1 MALNDKQIK
10 AFKPTDKDQWFTD
23 EKGLRLLVKP
33 SGGMYWRLKYRFD
46 GKQKTLAIGVYGAT
60 DDLFSLKAA
69 REAVIEA
76 RKHLNN
82 GVDPNTLTK
91 AKLRKAGAAGTT
103 FADAALAW
111 WNVESPRWKP
121 AHAAR
126 VWQRL
131 KDNAFSSIGATSIE
145 KVKPQQ
151 IITIFRAIED
161 RGSFDVAKRLLQDIG
176 RVYMYAIPAYGDLVS
191 SNPAADLNKLTVKVP
206 LQHRP
211 SLKPAL
217 LGGFL
222 RNLENYKGRLLTRLA
237 MKLLVLTF
245 VRVGELRRAEWKE
258 FDLDNKI
265 WNIPASKMKMNRAHI
280 VPLSRQTLELLEALR
295 PITGHRDYLFP
306 SERGQGLPMSDN
318 SLRKALQI
326 MGYDKD
332 SVDPDRPHAVPHGF
346 RSTASTSLSEANF
359 RDEVIEMQLA
369 HVDKNQTRAAYKHHA
384 AHIDART
391 ELMQWWANHCDAVQA
406 GADVIPLFRKQL
418 KKS

>member
-10 AFKPTDKDQWFTD
+10 ALKPTHKDQWLTD
-23 EKGLRLLVKP
+23 SKGLRLLVKP
-33 SGGMYWRLKYRFD
+33 TGAKYWRLKYRFD
-46 GKQKTLAIGVYGAT
+46 GRQKTLAIGVYGT
-60 DDLFSLKAA
+60 EEGQFSLKAA
-69 REAVIEA
+69 RDKVDEA

-91 AKLRKAGAAGTT
+91 AKLRKAGVAGTT
-103 FADAALAW
+103 FADAAFAW
-111 WNVESPRWKP
+111 WKVESPRWKP

-131 KDNAFSSIGATSIE
+131 KDNAFPNIGATSIE

-151 IITIFRAIED
+151 IITIFRAVED

-191 SNPAADLNKLTVKVP
+191 SNPAADLNKITVKVP

-211 SLKPAL
+211 ALPPKL
-217 LGGFL
+217 LGSFL
-222 RNLENYKGRLLTRLA
+222 RDLENYQGRLLTRLA

-245 VRVGELRRAEWKE
+245 VRVGELRRAEWVE
-258 FDLDNKI
+258 FDIANAT
-265 WNIPASKMKMNRAHI
+265 WTIPAHRMKMQRTHI
-280 VPLSRQTLELLEALR
+280 VPLSRQALELLEALR

-306 SERGQGLPMSDN
+306 SERGQGRPMSDN

-326 MGYDKD
+326 LGYHKD
-332 SVDPDRPHAVPHGF
+332 SIDPERPHAVPHGF
-346 RSTASTSLSEANF
+346 RTTASTSLSEAKF

-369 HVDKNQTRAAYKHHA
+369 HQDKNQTRAAYKHHA
-384 AHIDART
+384 EYLDERL

-418 KKS
+418 KRS